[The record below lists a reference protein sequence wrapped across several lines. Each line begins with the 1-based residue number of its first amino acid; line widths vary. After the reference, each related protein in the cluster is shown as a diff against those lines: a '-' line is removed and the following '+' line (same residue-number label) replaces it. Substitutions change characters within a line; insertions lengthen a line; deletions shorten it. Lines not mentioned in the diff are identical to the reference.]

1 MVITNTLK
9 TNGCL
14 QRSDFYVTVLH
25 VVNLLDILNYAYN
38 EVKLPVPSTLLW
50 TSFTVPVKKK
60 NSYKGNTI

>member
-1 MVITNTLK
+1 MVITNMLK

-38 EVKLPVPSTLLW
+38 EVKLPVPSTLL
-50 TSFTVPVKKK
+50 
-60 NSYKGNTI
+60 

>member
-1 MVITNTLK
+1 MVITNMLK

-38 EVKLPVPSTLLW
+38 EVKLPVPSILLW
-50 TSFTVPVKKK
+50 TSFTVPVKK
-60 NSYKGNTI
+60 NSYKGHTI